1 MDVCVV
7 KTISSSQRQHW
18 IRFPCT
24 FFIVDYDFLRFIHKT
39 RQTKTKTEK
48 QFSATD
54 KMRTSLLQAS
64 INTLWALNACAQHTI
79 QQNIHFIPS
88 EYLGRLMPFAH
99 FLQHAG
105 GVSQSLKVIFSIS
118 YFGIRYIFRQFFFSS
133 SHCGGH
139 NCKWLISFH
148 EACLSNYSFSPAYL
162 SVTSLCSICFSAS
175 LFVWWTTFSHHFSPV
190 FFPPYYIRLLG
201 WSCCVAVVFVNNL
214 EKPSENKQT
223 TWEDTED
230 VHIEYLQTNERESRT
245 KLIFKRP

>member
-1 MDVCVV
+1 
-7 KTISSSQRQHW
+7 
-18 IRFPCT
+18 
-24 FFIVDYDFLRFIHKT
+24 
-39 RQTKTKTEK
+39 
-48 QFSATD
+48 
-54 KMRTSLLQAS
+54 MRTSLLQAS
-64 INTLWALNACAQHTI
+64 INTLWALNACAQHTT

-162 SVTSLCSICFSAS
+162 SFTSLCFICFSAS
-175 LFVWWTTFSHHFSPV
+175 LCVMNNVFASFFAFFFSPRHTTFV
-190 FFPPYYIRLLG
+190 CWVGRAALRLSL
-201 WSCCVAVVFVNNL
+201 L
-214 EKPSENKQT
+214 T
-223 TWEDTED
+223 T
-230 VHIEYLQTNERESRT
+230 
-245 KLIFKRP
+245 